1 MNVRKKY
8 KVTFLL
14 DKSNLW
20 FEKQLKN
27 YDFRL
32 NNKYIFKIS
41 KNPKNIKNQNI
52 VFPLS
57 YTRILPESF
66 LQKNELVLIAHPSKL
81 PKDKGFAPLQYQILR
96 NKNKVYISLI
106 KAAKE
111 VDAGPIYFQNSFVLN
126 GTELS
131 DEIRNIQGIQFLNII
146 KKFLI
151 KYPKVKSKKQIGKGN
166 FNKRRYPK
174 DSQLDINKTIKQQF
188 NHLRINDNE
197 LYPSFFYY
205 KGQKYIIK
213 VFKEKN
219 SFSKN

>member
-1 MNVRKKY
+1 MKPKKKY

-27 YDFRL
+27 CDFRL

-57 YTRILPESF
+57 YTKILPEDF
-66 LQKNELVLIAHPSKL
+66 LQKNELILVAHPSKL
-81 PKDKGFAPLQYQILR
+81 PKDKGFAPLQYQILK
-96 NKNKVYISLI
+96 NKNKVYMSLI

-111 VDAGPIYFQNSFVLN
+111 VDAGPIYLQNSFLLN

-131 DEIRNIQGIQFLNII
+131 DEIRNVQGIQFLNII

-151 KYPKVKSKKQIGKGN
+151 KYPNIKPTKQTGKGN

-174 DSQLDINKTIKQQF
+174 DSQLNINKTIKQQF

-205 KGQKYIIK
+205 KDQKYIIK
-213 VFKEKN
+213 VFKE
-219 SFSKN
+219 

>member
-1 MNVRKKY
+1 MKKKY

-27 YDFRL
+27 CDFRL
-32 NNKYIFKIS
+32 NYKYIFKIS
-41 KNPKNIKNQNI
+41 KNPNNIKNQNI

-96 NKNKVYISLI
+96 NNNKVYMSLI
-106 KAAKE
+106 KAVKE
-111 VDAGPIYFQNSFVLN
+111 IDAGPIYFQNSFVLN

-131 DEIRNIQGIQFLNII
+131 DEIRNIQGKQFLNII

-151 KYPKVKSKKQIGKGN
+151 KYPKIKSKKQIGKGN
-166 FNKRRYPK
+166 FNKRRYSK

-197 LYPSFFYY
+197 LYP
-205 KGQKYIIK
+205 
-213 VFKEKN
+213 
-219 SFSKN
+219 

>member
-1 MNVRKKY
+1 MKKKY

-20 FEKQLKN
+20 FEKQFKN
-27 YDFRL
+27 YDFKL

-41 KNPKNIKNQNI
+41 KNPNTIKSQNI

-66 LQKNELVLIAHPSKL
+66 LQKNELVLIAHSSKL

-96 NKNKVYISLI
+96 DENKVYMSLI
-106 KAAKE
+106 KASKE

-131 DEIRNIQGIQFLNII
+131 DEIRNIQGKQLLNMI

-151 KYPKVKSKKQIGKGN
+151 KYPNIKSKKQIGKSN
-166 FNKRRYPK
+166 FNKKRYSK

-205 KGQKYIIK
+205 KEQKYIIK
-213 VFKEKN
+213 IFKEK
-219 SFSKN
+219 K

>member
-1 MNVRKKY
+1 MRTKY

-20 FEKQLKN
+20 FEKQLRN
-27 YDFRL
+27 YDFKL
-32 NNKYIFKIS
+32 DSKYIFKVS
-41 KNPKNIKNQNI
+41 KSPNNIKNQNI

-81 PKDKGFAPLQYQILR
+81 PKDKGFAPLQYQILK
-96 NKNKVYISLI
+96 NKNKIYMSLI

-111 VDAGPIYFQNSFVLN
+111 VDAGPIYFQNSFILN

-174 DSQLDINKTIKQQF
+174 DSQLDVNKTIKKQF
-188 NHLRINDNE
+188 NHLRINNNK
-197 LYPSFFYY
+197 LYPSFFYF
-205 KGQKYIIK
+205 KGHKYIIK
-213 VFKEKN
+213 IFKE
-219 SFSKN
+219 

>member
-1 MNVRKKY
+1 MRKKY

-41 KNPKNIKNQNI
+41 KNSNNIKNQNI
-52 VFPLS
+52 VFPIS

-66 LQKNELVLIAHPSKL
+66 LQKNELVLIAHSSKL

-96 NKNKVYISLI
+96 NKNKVYMSLI
-106 KAAKE
+106 KAAIE

-131 DEIRNIQGIQFLNII
+131 DEIRNIQGIQILNII

-151 KYPKVKSKKQIGKGN
+151 KYPNVKSKKQIGKGN
-166 FNKRRYPK
+166 FNKRRHPK

>member
-1 MNVRKKY
+1 MRKKY

-20 FEKQLKN
+20 FEKHLKN

-57 YTRILPESF
+57 YTKILPEDF
-66 LQKNELVLIAHPSKL
+66 LQKNELILVAHPSKL
-81 PKDKGFAPLQYQILR
+81 PKDKGFAPLQYQILK
-96 NKNKVYISLI
+96 NKNKVYMSLI

-111 VDAGPIYFQNSFVLN
+111 VDAGPIYLQNSFLLN

-131 DEIRNIQGIQFLNII
+131 DEIRNVQGIQFLNII

-151 KYPKVKSKKQIGKGN
+151 KYPNIKPTKQTGKGN

-174 DSQLDINKTIKQQF
+174 DSQLNINKTIKQQF

-205 KGQKYIIK
+205 KDQKYIIK
-213 VFKEKN
+213 VFKE
-219 SFSKN
+219 

>member
-1 MNVRKKY
+1 MRKKY

-27 YDFRL
+27 YDFKL

-41 KNPKNIKNQNI
+41 KNPNNIKNQNI

-96 NKNKVYISLI
+96 NKNKVYMSLI
-106 KAAKE
+106 KAVKE
-111 VDAGPIYFQNSFVLN
+111 IDAGPIYFQNSFVLN

-131 DEIRNIQGIQFLNII
+131 DEIRNTQGIQFLNII

-213 VFKEKN
+213 IFKEQK
-219 SFSKN
+219 